1 MQSKKADPNRPKNLT
16 VFKAAK
22 YIYDS
27 NGMKGLYRGVT
38 PRIGLGVWQT
48 VCMVGIGDLYAPFTS
63 CVKFGFNVSMDI
75 ELKKLLRNLPAK
87 PLPESTESAGD
98 FHFPPL
104 ACVPFLTGQI
114 LHRDSYYTL
123 LLRDEYHVLNSVI
136 LELTPCDAFHC
147 DDFFLSFLF

>member
-63 CVKFGFNVSMDI
+63 CVKFGFNVSGY
-75 ELKKLLRNLPAK
+75 RAK
-87 PLPESTESAGD
+87 EAV
-98 FHFPPL
+98 
-104 ACVPFLTGQI
+104 AKLTG
-114 LHRDSYYTL
+114 
-123 LLRDEYHVLNSVI
+123 E
-136 LELTPCDAFHC
+136 TPTGKH
-147 DDFFLSFLF
+147 